1 MGLRKNFSN
10 FRMLHESTISYTV
23 TGQKIKRGA
32 GLALDIPVMYQARE
46 NEKALKWLEKVIN
59 KIQADDLAS

>member
-1 MGLRKNFSN
+1 
-10 FRMLHESTISYTV
+10 MLHESTISYTV

-32 GLALDIPVMYQARE
+32 ELALDIPVMYQARE
-46 NEKALKWLEKVIN
+46 YEKALKWLEKVIN